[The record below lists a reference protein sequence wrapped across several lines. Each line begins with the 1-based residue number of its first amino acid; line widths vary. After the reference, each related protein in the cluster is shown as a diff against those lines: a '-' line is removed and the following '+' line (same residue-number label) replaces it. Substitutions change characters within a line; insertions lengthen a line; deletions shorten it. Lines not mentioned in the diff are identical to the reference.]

1 MGKFA
6 YLLVLVCACGQVV
19 ADDDDDGGGGPVTV
33 TISPAS
39 PVTTD
44 DLMATVTDGG
54 SRTFTYRWSATGH
67 DDAMGASL
75 PASATTKG
83 DVWTVEVLESGTVVG
98 MAQAT
103 IQNSPVSLTAPKITG
118 PKWTTAPLTCA
129 VQATDPDETDQV
141 TLTITWEKDGAAYT
155 GTTAMTVNANDT
167 IPKDTVQ
174 ATESY
179 KCLVT
184 ASDGT
189 TMAMGDATATI
200 TPRIAYTVS
209 ENLTS
214 AVLQT
219 IDLDTGVLTDIGPT
233 GVGYN
238 FGDLAWD
245 RVAQKLY
252 MVDGRGANSLYIV
265 DTTTGAATLVGVHGL
280 TDLFSIG
287 VAPTG
292 LYGATTSGGNVLYKL
307 DTTTGAATQV
317 GALSGPAGRVEG
329 LVYDS
334 AHDRMVGETT
344 SGVFWTVDVSNG
356 AVTQLAGNTGMND
369 FGLTY
374 DPYVDRYYTMDYN
387 ARLQVFDPTT
397 FVATIVMSN
406 LGAHTSIALPLPA
419 P

>member
-6 YLLVLVCACGQVV
+6 CLLLLLCACGQVV
-19 ADDDDDGGGGPVTV
+19 DNTGGKPVTV
-33 TISPAS
+33 TISPAA

-44 DLMATVTDGG
+44 VLVATVTDGG

-67 DDAMGASL
+67 NDAMGATL

-83 DVWTVEVLESGTVVG
+83 DVWTVEVLERNNVVG
-98 MAQAT
+98 MAEAT
-103 IQNSPVSLTAPKITG
+103 IENSPVSLTAKITG
-118 PKWTTAPLTCA
+118 PKWGSAPLTCA

-141 TLTITWEKDGAAYT
+141 MLTITWEKDGAPFT
-155 GTTAMTVNANDT
+155 GTTVMTDHPNDT
-167 IPKDTVQ
+167 IPKDTVK
-174 ATESY
+174 AAESY
-179 KCLVT
+179 KCFVT

-189 TMAMGDATATI
+189 TMAMGDASATI
-200 TPRIAYTVS
+200 TPRIAYTMS
-209 ENLTS
+209 ENSTAS
-214 AVLQT
+214 VLQK
-219 IDLDTGVLTDIGPT
+219 IDLDTGALTDIGPT

-252 MVDGRGANSLYIV
+252 MVDGRGAKSLYV
-265 DTTTGAATLVGVHGL
+265 MDTTTGAATLIGPHGL
-280 TDLFSIG
+280 NDLFSIG

-292 LYGATTSGGNVLYKL
+292 LYGIAQTAGNVLYKL

-317 GALSGPAGRVEG
+317 AAIAPTVNGYMEG

-334 AHDRMVGETT
+334 AHDRMMSMNNNGEFH
-344 SGVFWTVDVSNG
+344 VVDVTTAG
-356 AVTQLAGNTGMND
+356 VAKLAGNTDMND
-369 FGLTY
+369 FGMTY

-387 ARLQVFDPTT
+387 ARLQAFDSTSFAPT
-397 FVATIVMSN
+397 VVKSA
-406 LGAHTSIALPLPA
+406 LGSHSSIALPLPA